1 MSESAVR
8 TGNRAETPSA
18 SRLPGIGLMVFITAA
33 GVVALLFGPH
43 PGLAMGRTAYVL
55 VASTGFLAAALAAGA
70 GSTAYGR
77 WMLLGLFFC
86 WWGDVL
92 GREVGF
98 EASAVSFLFGHL
110 AFIAGFATLGLDKAR
125 MVRTALAALP
135 VSVLVFAWLAP
146 HLAAP
151 DYALVLPYV
160 LVITLMV
167 VCAGGTTHA
176 PPGWLALAGAAVFYI
191 SDIFVARWQFVGGG
205 HVNGLFCYPLYYTAC
220 LCLAASC
227 LRALRAAGEQD

>member
-1 MSESAVR
+1 MTYAAIQS
-8 TGNRAETPSA
+8 GNRAGSVA
-18 SRLPGIGLMVFITAA
+18 AARLAGIGLTAAITAA
-33 GVVALLFGPH
+33 GVVALLFGPQ

-77 WMLLGLFFC
+77 RMLLGLFFC

-98 EASAVSFLFGHL
+98 EVSAASFFLAHL

-125 MVRTALAALP
+125 MARTALAAVP
-135 VSVLVFAWLAP
+135 VTALVFAWLAP

-160 LVITLMV
+160 IVITLMV
-167 VCAGGTTHA
+167 ICAGGTTHA
-176 PPGWLALAGAAVFYI
+176 RPGWLALAGGAVFFI
-191 SDIFVARWQFVGGG
+191 SDIFVARWRFVGGG

-220 LCLAASC
+220 LCLAASSV
-227 LRALRAAGEQD
+227 RALRGTH